1 MQVGHFSGWAGSFA
15 LGLIAVPVVVR
26 TTENMLHLVPGNLR
40 EAAVALGAPMWKVI
54 LKVTLKAVR
63 GGVIT
68 GILLAVARMS
78 GETAPLLFTALNNQF
93 WSTDM
98 DAPMANLPV
107 VIFQFAMSPFDDW
120 KSLAWAAALL
130 ITLDGA
136 RRQHPCA
143 NRVPPVGRSA
153 LTMARWSEG
162 DDDEFRCGRRRG
174 RRWRRRARRV
184 TPPKMS
190 CRKLDFFY
198 GKFQALKN
206 VELDIVERR
215 VTAFIGP
222 SGCGKSTLLRTLN
235 RMYSLYPGQ
244 RATGEILFNGQ
255 NILDDGT
262 DLNML
267 RAKVGMVFQK
277 PTPFPMSIYDNIAFG
292 VSLYENL
299 SQRDMDERVEWALTK
314 AAMWSEAKDKLK
326 QSGMALSGGQQ
337 QRLCIA
343 RAVAV
348 KPEVLLLDE
357 PTSALDPISTAKI
370 EELITR
376 AEGGLHDRDRH
387 AQHAAGGARVRLHR
401 LHVPGRAR
409 RIRRDRR
416 HLPQA
421 EEEGNRGLHHRP
433 FRLSNGAP
441 SGNRRAARRRRN
453 TAMNEHTHK
462 QFDAEMEAIR
472 SGVLAMGGLVETQL
486 SRAIGLLEDDDDQ
499 RRDRSGQ
506 AQ

>member
-1 MQVGHFSGWAGSFA
+1 
-15 LGLIAVPVVVR
+15 
-26 TTENMLHLVPGNLR
+26 
-40 EAAVALGAPMWKVI
+40 
-54 LKVTLKAVR
+54 
-63 GGVIT
+63 
-68 GILLAVARMS
+68 
-78 GETAPLLFTALNNQF
+78 
-93 WSTDM
+93 
-98 DAPMANLPV
+98 
-107 VIFQFAMSPFDDW
+107 
-120 KSLAWAAALL
+120 
-130 ITLDGA
+130 
-136 RRQHPCA
+136 
-143 NRVPPVGRSA
+143 
-153 LTMARWSEG
+153 
-162 DDDEFRCGRRRG
+162 
-174 RRWRRRARRV
+174 
-184 TPPKMS
+184 MS
-190 CRKLDFFY
+190 CRNLDFFY

-206 VELDIVERR
+206 IDLDIAERR

-255 NILDDGT
+255 NILDPGV

-314 AAMWSEAKDKLK
+314 AAMWGEAKDKLK

-387 AQHAAGGARVRLHR
+387 AQHAAGGARVGLHR
-401 LHVPGRAR
+401 VHVPGRAR
-409 RIRRDRR
+409 SSSARPTTSSSSRRGRR
-416 HLPQA
+416 PRTTSPDASAEARSAGPQWPA
-421 EEEGNRGLHHRP
+421 PRVQRG
-433 FRLSNGAP
+433 
-441 SGNRRAARRRRN
+441 N

-486 SRAIGLLEDDDDQ
+486 NRAIAVAGRRRGS
-499 RRDRSGQ
+499 RRDRPGRAPTRS
-506 AQ
+506 